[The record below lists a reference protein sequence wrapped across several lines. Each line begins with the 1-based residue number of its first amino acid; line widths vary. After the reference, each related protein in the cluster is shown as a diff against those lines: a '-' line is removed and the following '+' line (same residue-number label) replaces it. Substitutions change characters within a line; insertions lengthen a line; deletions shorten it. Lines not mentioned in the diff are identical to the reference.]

1 MIDSGYRLDYKACR
15 AHLEKRLAES
25 APGRLQLL
33 TGPRQ
38 VGKTTLLLQL
48 AEQQGERGVYAACD
62 GPEATLPGFWE
73 RIWIQSAGGRQTCGA
88 LRLVS
93 RRLRAAGR
101 PATVAGLHSRLHHRT
116 GHRTRC
122 ARARRD
128 PPAGTISPDLRAMR

>member
-1 MIDSGYRLDYKACR
+1 MIDSGYRSDYKSCR

-25 APGRLQLL
+25 APGRLHLL

-73 RIWIQSAGGRQTCGA
+73 RIWIQSAEA
-88 LRLVS
+88 
-93 RRLRAAGR
+93 
-101 PATVAGLHSRLHHRT
+101 
-116 GHRTRC
+116 
-122 ARARRD
+122 ARRHGKAVLLLD
-128 PPAGTISPDLRAMR
+128 EGGAGEATHPLQR